1 MYGLS
6 YRLNCNSVIYNLCVS
21 IRFSVVGVAGVEGVV
36 AAAAAAA
43 EAVVVIGCHVH
54 VNIYKQI
61 KCLLSFT
68 T

>member
-1 MYGLS
+1 ML
-6 YRLNCNSVIYNLCVS
+6 
-21 IRFSVVGVAGVEGVV
+21 FSVKEAAV
-36 AAAAAAA
+36 AAAEEAA
-43 EAVVVIGCHVH
+43 EVVIGWHVQ

>member
-1 MYGLS
+1 ML
-6 YRLNCNSVIYNLCVS
+6 
-21 IRFSVVGVAGVEGVV
+21 FSVKEE
-36 AAAAAAA
+36 AAAA
-43 EAVVVIGCHVH
+43 EAAEVVIGCDVQ

>member
-1 MYGLS
+1 M
-6 YRLNCNSVIYNLCVS
+6 YNLCVS
-21 IRFSVVGVAGVEGVV
+21 SRFSVVGVAGVAVE
-36 AAAAAAA
+36 AAA
-43 EAVVVIGCHVH
+43 EVVIGCDVH